1 MLPGVI
7 GVMMATEAI
16 KILVGIGSPLIG
28 RLVLYD
34 ALRMQFREL
43 KLNRDADCPACG
55 DEPEV
60 TALYDD
66 YDAWYDEYWHNAPE
80 SQVAA
85 AAD

>member
-1 MLPGVI
+1 MLPGVV

-16 KILVGIGSPLIG
+16 KILVGIGTPLIG

-43 KLNRDADCPACG
+43 KLSRDANCPVCG

-60 TALYDD
+60 TALYED
-66 YDAWYDEYWHNAPE
+66 YEAWYDEYWVNAPVE
-80 SQVAA
+80 Q

>member
-16 KILVGIGSPLIG
+16 KYILGLGEPLIG

-34 ALRMQFREL
+34 ALSMTYREMKVPRDENCPL
-43 KLNRDADCPACG
+43 CGKNPSITKLI
-55 DEPEV
+55 
-60 TALYDD
+60 DD
-66 YDAWYDEYWHNAPE
+66 YDAAAENPE
-80 SQVAA
+80 TFAT

>member
-16 KILVGIGSPLIG
+16 KYIIGIGEPLIG

-34 ALRMQFREL
+34 ALSMTYREMKVPRDENCPL
-43 KLNRDADCPACG
+43 CGKNPSITKLI
-55 DEPEV
+55 
-60 TALYDD
+60 DD
-66 YDAWYDEYWHNAPE
+66 YDAAAENPEIFAP
-80 SQVAA
+80 